1 LLEFVTQQFFDMP
14 LRLLSRLKNQNSP
27 VLVQQYLIGQFVQTY
42 LQSFVPIYFKQ
53 SFLIQSEEVF
63 EEAGVLDYDN

>member
-1 LLEFVTQQFFDMP
+1 MLLRF
-14 LRLLSRLKNQNSP
+14 LSRLKNQNSS
-27 VLVQQYLIGQFVQTY
+27 VFVKQYFISQFVQTC

-53 SFLIQSEEVF
+53 SFLIQREEVF

>member
-1 LLEFVTQQFFDMP
+1 MP